1 MSQSRLWVYYVL
13 SILALALGVLGI
25 QRQFRLSALPE
36 GFPAEHMQFPASFRG
51 VPVASEKEIAFL
63 AELIPSGTSIQVHS
77 ASGVLYESTLQ
88 AAHPPAFLIATLISG
103 LLFLGVAA
111 FIFAPRVR
119 DAAVRDFFWCF
130 LLISLVVLIGGVYF
144 PRDPPLFDGV
154 LNILQITSIALLP
167 LLFLHLTLAF
177 PKRNPVLDRFSWLM
191 PTLWFLAG
199 VAIVWQSYVFIRYF
213 QHPHPENAGA
223 LSLPRIVADG
233 LLVGQVVAACAILYW
248 NTQRLELTRERKQTK
263 WLLWGIIV
271 GVTPSVFLRRLP
283 QLVGLAPIIGPHL
296 DPVFELAI
304 PFAFVF
310 AVVRYQFLD
319 IDIIIR
325 RTIIYASMA
334 AVLVVV
340 YLTLGVVLGRELERS
355 WPRWFWALLI
365 ALGLVAGVMFNPLR
379 RAIGRWV
386 DRAFFKI
393 QHNYSQWLQ
402 TLEQRLQTV
411 TGEEQLAQTLSRILS
426 DTLEPRHHAVVLR
439 HREKTHVVGDMP
451 RDEAILWLD
460 IYGSGLPSLS
470 GTLAAP
476 HITSLPEIESP
487 EFPTGVGT
495 ARIVMLQVI
504 QKDADCLGVI
514 LLGHKSTGRRYVE
527 PDIQFLQGV
536 ADVAGAS
543 LERLGLVQAVAE
555 ETMARRQLDEL
566 NRMKD
571 EFLSRVAHDLRTPL
585 ASITWSS
592 DNLLDRVLGDLN
604 ESQVEYLQSIKTSA
618 GHLNRLVSN
627 LLEITRLEQGAKKLE
642 LTPVDMAAV
651 LEEAI
656 KSMTPLAREKGVEI
670 RLEVNE
676 GCASVRGHSG
686 KLVEVVINLLDNAV
700 RYAPENSTVGVT
712 LESAGGG
719 RQVFRVR
726 DHGPGLGEIDGNTLF
741 DRFKQ
746 GDPSPHSGKHG
757 FGLGLYIVKSYVE
770 IMGGDVSAEDHPG
783 GGALFSCYLS
793 EFTGT
798 HEVTQ

>member
-1 MSQSRLWVYYVL
+1 MSRSRLWVYYVL
-13 SILALALGVLGI
+13 SVLALALGVLGI

-36 GFPAEHMQFPASFRG
+36 EFPPHHMEFPASFQG
-51 VPVASEKEIAFL
+51 VPVATSEEISFL
-63 AELIPSGTSIQVHS
+63 TELIPPGTSVEVRS
-77 ASGVLYESTLQ
+77 ASGVLYEATLQ

-103 LLFLGVAA
+103 LLFLGVAM
-111 FIFAPRVR
+111 FIFAPKVR
-119 DAAVRDFFWCF
+119 NAAVRDFFWCF
-130 LLISLVVLIGGVYF
+130 LLVSLVVLIGGVYF

-154 LNILQITSIALLP
+154 LNILQLISIALLP
-167 LLFLHLTLAF
+167 LLFVHLTLAF
-177 PKRNPVLDRFSWLM
+177 PRRNPVLDRLSWLM
-191 PTLWFLAG
+191 PTLWLLAAI
-199 VAIVWQSYVFIRYF
+199 VIVWQSYAFIRYF
-213 QHPHPENAGA
+213 RYPQPDHAVA
-223 LSLPRIVADG
+223 LSLPQLVADG
-233 LLVGQVVAACAILYW
+233 LLVVQVLAACAVLFW

-340 YLTLGVVLGRELERS
+340 YLALGVVLGRELERS
-355 WPRWFWALLI
+355 WPRWIWALLI
-365 ALGLVAGVMFNPLR
+365 ALGLVAGIMFNPLR
-379 RAIGRWV
+379 KAIGRWV

-402 TLEQRLQTV
+402 TLEQELQTV
-411 TGEEQLAQTLSRILS
+411 TGEEQLAQTLSRVLS
-426 DTLEPRHHAVVLR
+426 DTLGPRHHAVVLR
-439 HREKTHVVGDMP
+439 HREKTHVAGDMP

-460 IYGSGLPSLS
+460 IYGRGLRSLS

-476 HITSLPEIESP
+476 HITSLPEIESL

-504 QKDADCLGVI
+504 QRDADCFGVV

-543 LERLGLVQAVAE
+543 LERIGLMQAVAE

-604 ESQVEYLQSIKTSA
+604 ESQAEYIQSIKTSA
-618 GHLNRLVSN
+618 GHLNRLVNN
-627 LLEITRLEQGAKKLE
+627 LLEITRIEQGATELE
-642 LTPVDMAAV
+642 LSPVDMSAV
-651 LEEAI
+651 FEEAI
-656 KSMTPLAREKGVEI
+656 GSMTPLAKEKGVEL
-670 RLEVNE
+670 RLVVGE
-676 GCASVRGHSG
+676 GSAPVRGHSG
-686 KLVEVVINLLDNAV
+686 KLVEVAINLLDNAV
-700 RYAPENSTVGVT
+700 RYAPENSTVDVT

-726 DHGPGLGEIDGNTLF
+726 DHGPGLGEIDGDTLF

-746 GDPSPHSGKHG
+746 GVPSPHSGKHG
-757 FGLGLYIVKSYVE
+757 FGLGLYIVKSYIE
-770 IMGGDVSAEDHPG
+770 IMGGEASAENHPG
-783 GGALFSCYLS
+783 GGAVFACHLP
-793 EFTGT
+793 EFTST
-798 HEVTQ
+798 HEVT